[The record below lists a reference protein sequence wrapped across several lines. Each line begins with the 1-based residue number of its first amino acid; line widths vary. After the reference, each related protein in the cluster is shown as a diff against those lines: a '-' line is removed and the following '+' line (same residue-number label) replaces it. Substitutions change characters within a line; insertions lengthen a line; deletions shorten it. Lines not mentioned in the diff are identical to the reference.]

1 MNDHAKEQ
9 VLVTGAS
16 GYIALHVILQL
27 LKQGYKVRGT
37 LRTPARE
44 AGIREALAKHGNFN
58 DQLSFVKTDLTSDEG
73 WDEAVAGCTY
83 VHHIASPIVKEPPK
97 NDDDLIIP
105 AKEGALRVLR
115 AAAKAGVK
123 RVVMTSSVAAIVYG
137 HNRDGSLTFN
147 EDYWTDLSSS
157 EMGAYER
164 SKTIAETAAWEYMKG
179 EGGAGG
185 MEFATINPGF
195 VLGPMLDAD
204 SGVSLELIRK
214 LMVGEMP
221 GLPKLG
227 WAVVDVRDVASA
239 HVAAM
244 TVPEA
249 AGKRFLCSQD
259 HMWVEDI
266 ANGIRDYAKTK
277 GYKVPSM
284 KIPAFVLKIVGL
296 FDKTIR
302 MILHELGKRQD
313 IDNSRIRQVLNWQP
327 HDMQDTLKESVDSLV
342 KFKVV

>member
-1 MNDHAKEQ
+1 MNDHAKET

-27 LKQGYKVRGT
+27 LQQGYTVRGT
-37 LRTPARE
+37 LRTPTRE
-44 AGIREALAKHGNFN
+44 AGIREALAKHGDFN
-58 DQLSFVKTDLTSDEG
+58 DRLSFVQTDLTSDEG
-73 WDEAVAGCTY
+73 WDEAVKGCTY

-97 NDDDLIIP
+97 HEDELIIP
-105 AKEGALRVLR
+105 AREGALRVLR
-115 AAAKAGVK
+115 AASKAGVK
-123 RVVMTSSVAAIVYG
+123 RVVQTSSMAAIVYG
-137 HNRDGSLTFN
+137 HKRDGSITFN

-164 SKTIAETAAWEYMKG
+164 SKTIAERAAWDFMEQ
-179 EGGAGG
+179 EGNATS
-185 MEFATINPGF
+185 MEFTTINPGL

-214 LMVGEMP
+214 LLTRELP

-249 AGKRFLCSQD
+249 AGQRFLCSLD
-259 HMWVEDI
+259 HMWAEEVADEL
-266 ANGIRDYAKTK
+266 RDYAAAK
-277 GYKVPSM
+277 GYKIPSM
-284 KIPAFVLKIVGL
+284 KIPGFVLRLAGL
-296 FDKTIR
+296 FDKTVS
-302 MILHELGKRQD
+302 MILHEIGKRQD
-313 IDNSRIRQVLNWQP
+313 IDNSRIRAVLNWQP
-327 HDMQDTLKESVDSLV
+327 HDMKDTLRASVDSLIDY
-342 KFKVV
+342 KVI